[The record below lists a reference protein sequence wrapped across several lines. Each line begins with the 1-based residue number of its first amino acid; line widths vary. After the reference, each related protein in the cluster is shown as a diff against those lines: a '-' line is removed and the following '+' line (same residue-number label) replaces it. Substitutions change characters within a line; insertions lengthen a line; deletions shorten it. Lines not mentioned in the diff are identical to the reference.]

1 MSKRAFS
8 KTCPTK
14 YFPTRFS
21 CGSLDL
27 SASLLHQCQGGLA
40 SPEPFTSG
48 ISGAMSLTDCV
59 VHRNCLGISRD
70 GGLTQRAPHYFV
82 DIFFIQKSLR
92 VKFALIITRP
102 SDVKSVFWNDS
113 EHTR

>member
-14 YFPTRFS
+14 YFPTKFS
-21 CGSLDL
+21 YGSLDL

-40 SPEPFTSG
+40 SPESFTSG
-48 ISGAMSLTDCV
+48 ISAALSLTDCV
-59 VHRNCLGISRD
+59 VHSNCLGISRD

-82 DIFFIQKSLR
+82 DIFFLFR
-92 VKFALIITRP
+92 NL
-102 SDVKSVFWNDS
+102 
-113 EHTR
+113 